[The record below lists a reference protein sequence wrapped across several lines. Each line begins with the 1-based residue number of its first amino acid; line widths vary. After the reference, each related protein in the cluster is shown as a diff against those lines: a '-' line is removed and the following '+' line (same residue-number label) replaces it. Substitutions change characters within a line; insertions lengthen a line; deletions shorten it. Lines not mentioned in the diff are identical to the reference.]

1 MKSADVLT
9 RLNSVRVCF
18 NDALEKLDNSASFTA
33 LCRNSNKLAAA
44 HRDIVSKVPARV
56 RAVFVGKFVCAIV
69 GSSGHG
75 KTTIVDEMFPELSKR
90 GWLVTDV
97 TDTTSQSLR
106 IEYAPQGS
114 EELNEVTVNS
124 WTIGQIKG
132 LFNEEGVTEQNAK
145 DNVQVTYHDDS
156 IEVDGSEATFK
167 REDMAQFRFP
177 LKQRVEPF
185 PVSYGIPADK
195 MRDAAFIRAL
205 TTKEQSSRLTTD
217 PIITVDG
224 HSYDSLQC
232 RAVVKDVCLRDDFRR
247 IQQWGGLSGEAL
259 ERLAFVDTPGIAVKG
274 MVKDEVLRHPLEVK
288 SNQIVLELLK
298 NDELDIL
305 VHLVLCGRQSD
316 FSVLW
321 KALER
326 ECGTIGMED
335 LSERLILA
343 FNGTNMLFTNPDIR
357 EHIKTGEHFEIVL
370 EDNILQKMSPRGRM
384 KPACVCF
391 VDSKRIV
398 EGSGSDDDYE
408 TQYQRHGQ
416 TMATWL
422 KPGGKAYKYLKQHG
436 LLDSFAE
443 NAKALCNADDRG
455 QGFLVRQIAGLISR
469 KGNLLLVKKYLIRT
483 GLLNLCKQLF
493 DILSKY
499 YDEEG
504 QVSCHATQDAIQKIV
519 SCLDKDDLHSIE
531 TFCADHVDG
540 ELDGIIRDSSKHNS
554 KWVCQSFMAGC
565 THAFEQLADKSD
577 ADAEAARV
585 FKEHC
590 ASLAENWAHMWGY
603 AEAELPSPEEDRG
616 RAAALVAHSIRTHVR
631 EVLYQLL
638 TSESL
643 FGSMRAFEQTDED
656 KETIR
661 AVIEALGAAVQKGKH
676 MCNQL
681 GIAL

>member
-1 MKSADVLT
+1 MKSDDVLT

-33 LCRNSNKLAAA
+33 LCRNSNKLASA

-56 RAVFVGKFVCAIV
+56 RMEFVGKFVCAIV

-75 KTTIVDEMFPELSKR
+75 KTTIIDEMFPQLSRR

-114 EELNEVTVNS
+114 EALDEVTVNS

-132 LFNEEGVTEQNAK
+132 LFSEEGVTEQNAN
-145 DNVQVTYHDDS
+145 DNVQITYHDDS
-156 IEVDGSEATFK
+156 IEVDGSEATFD
-167 REDMAQFRFP
+167 REDMEKFRFP

-185 PVSYGIPADK
+185 PGSYRIPADR
-195 MRDAAFIRAL
+195 MRDTAFIRAL
-205 TTKEQSSRLTTD
+205 TTKEQPSRLTTD
-217 PIITVDG
+217 PIITVDR

-247 IQQWGGLSGEAL
+247 IQQWGGLPEEAL

-343 FNGTNMLFTNPDIR
+343 FNGTNILFTNPNIR
-357 EHIKTGEHFEIVL
+357 EHIKTGDHFEIVL

-398 EGSGSDDDYE
+398 EGSGNAADYK
-408 TQYQRHGQ
+408 TQYQRYGEI
-416 TMATWL
+416 MATWL
-422 KPGGKAYKYLKQHG
+422 KPGGKAYEYLKQHG

-443 NAKALCNADDRG
+443 NAKALCNPDDRG
-455 QGFLVRQIAGLISR
+455 QGFLVRQIAGLIGR
-469 KGNLLLVKKYLIRT
+469 KGNVLLVKKYLIRT
-483 GLLNLCKQLF
+483 GLFNLCKQLHG
-493 DILSKY
+493 ILSKY

-519 SCLDKDDLHSIE
+519 SCLDRDDLYSIE
-531 TFCADHVDG
+531 TFCADHLDG
-540 ELDGIIRDSSKHNS
+540 ELDGIIRESSKHDGE
-554 KWVCQSFMAGC
+554 WVCHSFMAGC
-565 THAFEQLADKSD
+565 SLAFEKLAEESG
-577 ADAEAARV
+577 ADIEATRV

-616 RAAALVAHSIRTHVR
+616 RAATLVAHSVRTHIR

-643 FGSMRAFEQTDED
+643 FGSMRTFGQTDED
-656 KETIR
+656 RETIR
-661 AVIEALGAAVQKGKH
+661 EVIKALKAAVKKGEI

-681 GIAL
+681 EIAL